1 MAISES
7 TTSLPGQDT
16 ASPRRQHGGRKRKL
30 TRAQE
35 DLVVR
40 QLTDLTT
47 NVTELAEALGVHR
60 STIYRTSTRRR
71 P

>member
-1 MAISES
+1 MAPYES
-7 TTSLPGQDT
+7 TTTLPRQDT

-35 DLVVR
+35 DLVLR

-47 NVTELAEALGVHR
+47 NVTELAEALGVNR
-60 STIYRTSTRRR
+60 STIYRTRLRRGQ
-71 P
+71 